1 MTHTASVKLKSKTT
15 DPGNQ
20 GNALFIWIY
29 KTRLGLFHPV
39 QTSQFGLNRQLGS
52 SESTRAEH
60 LQADVL
66 SDRKDDGDKR
76 KHVRN
81 VRSSAE
87 TLGVISS
94 PPEPPH
100 QRTTPQSP
108 TVASHN
114 QTRQRWFVLHQQ
126 RQHCCGFVRT
136 LQMKPVNPDFRLILA
151 GLFQIL
157 LK

>member
-1 MTHTASVKLKSKTT
+1 MTHTASVNLKSKTT

-29 KTRLGLFHPV
+29 KKRLGLFLPV

-52 SESTRAEH
+52 SESTWAEH

-66 SDRKDDGDKR
+66 SDGKDDGDER

-100 QRTTPQSP
+100 QRIPPQSLP
-108 TVASHN
+108 TTARLSLHT
-114 QTRQRWFVLHQQ
+114 TRRVS
-126 RQHCCGFVRT
+126 
-136 LQMKPVNPDFRLILA
+136 A
-151 GLFQIL
+151 GLSCTNKGSTVVVL
-157 LK
+157 

>member
-1 MTHTASVKLKSKTT
+1 MTHTASVNLKSKTT

-29 KTRLGLFHPV
+29 KKRLGLFLPV

-52 SESTRAEH
+52 SESTWAEH

-66 SDRKDDGDKR
+66 SDGKDDGDER

-100 QRTTPQSP
+100 HSP